1 MIKKKIQI
9 FNVVKMVIIHK
20 TIKENIVTN
29 KKWKKEN
36 PFIFANFWD
45 LKLK

>member
-1 MIKKKIQI
+1 MTKKKIQF

-29 KKWKKEN
+29 QK
-36 PFIFANFWD
+36 
-45 LKLK
+45 